1 MKTYTEE
8 FKKTIVELY
17 ENGKLKIEFKEG
29 TVTDKAKWKS
39 AYYSYEP
46 EITIKNT
53 ETDITQIKTWIN
65 TLKKEEKI

>member
-1 MKTYTEE
+1 M
-8 FKKTIVELY
+8 
-17 ENGKLKIEFKEG
+17 EFKEG